1 MSVTLKDVAQIAG
14 VSTASASRALRGFE
28 TVDPSIRERVVKA
41 AQRLGYV
48 GSHAAAA
55 LATGRAGSIAII
67 TPFLDRLAFQRMLS
81 GAHRV
86 LHDAQLDLLVH
97 CTGDPSDP
105 HPVPPH
111 RRLARRVDGFIV
123 LSLTADSPDIA
134 DLLPLDVPVAMFGAH
149 AYGTSSVHIDDWGGA
164 AGAIEHLIGGGH
176 RRIGVIYGREVDNP
190 AVLELDRHRGVRDAF
205 RRAGVPLATELLVP
219 GDFTMGGGVR
229 AMNRLLELDEPPSA
243 VFAFSDEM
251 AYGAMQALRAQG
263 LQAGADVALVGYD
276 GHDLSAAL
284 ELSTV
289 SVPFEEIGGTVARQV
304 LDRIQEP
311 GLPDVREVLPTRF
324 VGRFSSRARPGPADR
339 GSATPNGGV
348 VSS

>member
-28 TVDPSIRERVVKA
+28 TVDPLIRERVTRA

-55 LATGRAGSIAII
+55 LATGRAGSVAII

-81 GAHRV
+81 GVHQV
-86 LHDAQLDLLVH
+86 LYGARLDLLVH

-123 LSLTADSPDIA
+123 LSLAADSPDIA
-134 DLLPLDVPVAMFGAH
+134 DLLRLDVPVAMFGAH
-149 AYGTSSVHIDDWGGA
+149 AYGTSSVHIDDRGGA
-164 AGAIEHLIGGGH
+164 TGAVEHLIAGGH

-205 RRAGVPLATELLVP
+205 RRAGITLTPELLVP
-219 GDFTMGGGVR
+219 GEFTMAGGAR
-229 AMNRLLELDEPPSA
+229 AMTRLLGLDEPPTA

-251 AYGAMQALRAQG
+251 AYGAIQALRAKG
-263 LQAGADVALVGYD
+263 LHAGADIALVGYD

-289 SVPFEEIGGTVARQV
+289 SVPFEEIGATVARQL
-304 LDRIQEP
+304 LDRIQDP
-311 GLPDVREVLPTRF
+311 GMPDVREILPTQF
-324 VGRFSSRARPGPADR
+324 VDRFSSQARADR
-339 GSATPNGGV
+339 FAAAVGGAV
-348 VSS
+348 TSS

>member
-28 TVDPSIRERVVKA
+28 TVDPLIRERVVNA

-67 TPFLDRLAFQRMLS
+67 TPFLDRLAFQRMLH
-81 GAHRV
+81 GVHGV
-86 LHDAQLDLLVH
+86 LHGARLDLLVH

-123 LSLTADSPDIA
+123 LSLAADSPDIA
-134 DLLPLDVPVAMFGAH
+134 DLLRLDVPVAMFGAH
-149 AYGTSSVHIDDWGGA
+149 AYGTSSVHIDDRGGA
-164 AGAIEHLIGGGH
+164 AGAVEHLLAGGH
-176 RRIGVIYGREVDNP
+176 RRIGVIYGREVDDP
-190 AVLELDRHRGVRDAF
+190 GVLETDRHRGVRDALG
-205 RRAGVPLATELLVP
+205 RAGVPLPDELLVP
-219 GDFTMGGGVR
+219 GNFTTAGGGR
-229 AMNRLLELDEPPSA
+229 AMTRLLELDEPPTA

-251 AYGAMQALRAQG
+251 AYGAIQAMHAKG
-263 LQAGADVALVGYD
+263 LHPGADVALVGYD
-276 GHDLSAAL
+276 GHDLSAVL

-289 SVPFEEIGGTVARQV
+289 SVPFEEIGATVARQL
-304 LDRIQEP
+304 LDRVRDP
-311 GLPDVREVLPTRF
+311 GMVDVRQTLPTEF
-324 VGRFSSRARPGPADR
+324 VGRFSSLSRHAAG
-339 GSATPNGGV
+339 
-348 VSS
+348 

>member
-28 TVDPSIRERVVKA
+28 TVDPLIRERVVNA

-67 TPFLDRLAFQRMLS
+67 TPFLDRLAFQRMLH
-81 GAHRV
+81 GVHGV
-86 LHDAQLDLLVH
+86 LHGARLDLLVH

-123 LSLTADSPDIA
+123 LSLAADSPDIA
-134 DLLPLDVPVAMFGAH
+134 DLLRLDVPVAMFGAH
-149 AYGTSSVHIDDWGGA
+149 AYGTSSVHIDDRGGA
-164 AGAIEHLIGGGH
+164 AGAVEHLIAGGH
-176 RRIGVIYGREVDNP
+176 RRIGVIYGREVDDP
-190 AVLELDRHRGVRDAF
+190 GVLETDRHRGVRDALG
-205 RRAGVPLATELLVP
+205 RAGVPLPDELLVA
-219 GDFTMGGGVR
+219 GNFTTAGGGR
-229 AMNRLLELDEPPSA
+229 AMTRLLELDEPPTA

-251 AYGAMQALRAQG
+251 AYGAIQALRANG
-263 LQAGADVALVGYD
+263 LHPGADVALVGYD

-289 SVPFEEIGGTVARQV
+289 SVPFEEIGATVARQL

-311 GLPDVREVLPTRF
+311 GMPDVREILPTQF
-324 VGRFSSRARPGPADR
+324 VSRFSSQALADR
-339 GSATPNGGV
+339 GAARLGGGAA
-348 VSS
+348 SS

>member
-28 TVDPSIRERVVKA
+28 TVDPTIRERVLNA

-55 LATGRAGSIAII
+55 LATGRAGSVAII

-81 GAHRV
+81 GVHRV
-86 LHDAQLDLLVH
+86 LQGARVDMLVH

-123 LSLTADSPDIA
+123 LSFTADSPDIA
-134 DLLPLDVPVAMFGAH
+134 DLLRLDVPVAMFGAH
-149 AYGTSSVHIDDWGGA
+149 AYGTSSVHIDDRAGA
-164 AGAIEHLIGGGH
+164 ASAVEHLLTGGH
-176 RRIGVIYGREVDNP
+176 RRIGVIYGREADSTV
-190 AVLELDRHRGVRDAF
+190 VLESERHRGVRDAF
-205 RRAGVPLATELLVP
+205 GRAGLSLADDLVVP
-219 GDFTMGGGVR
+219 GDFTLAGGVR
-229 AMNRLLELDEPPSA
+229 AMTLLMELAEPPTA

-251 AYGAMQALRAQG
+251 AYGAIQALRAKG
-263 LQAGADVALVGYD
+263 LQAGTDVALIGYD

-284 ELSTV
+284 DLSTV
-289 SVPFEEIGGTVARQV
+289 SVPFEEIGSTLARQ
-304 LDRIQEP
+304 LLARIQQP
-311 GLPDVREVLPTRF
+311 SLPDARELLPTQL
-324 VGRFSSRARPGPADR
+324 VTRFSSRAR
-339 GSATPNGGV
+339 SV
-348 VSS
+348 

>member
-28 TVDPSIRERVVKA
+28 TVDPVIRERVVNA

-81 GAHRV
+81 GVHRV
-86 LHDAQLDLLVH
+86 LQAARLDLLVH

-123 LSLTADSPDIA
+123 LSLAADSPDVA
-134 DLLPLDVPVAMFGAH
+134 DLLRLDVPVAMFGAH
-149 AYGTSSVHIDDWGGA
+149 AYGTSSVHIDDRGGA
-164 AGAIEHLIGGGH
+164 AGAVEHLVSEGH

-190 AVLELDRHRGVRDAF
+190 AVLEFDRHRGVRDAF
-205 RRAGVPLATELLVP
+205 LRAGMPLTGELLVP
-219 GDFTMGGGVR
+219 GDFTMAGGAR
-229 AMNRLLELDEPPSA
+229 AMTRLLELDEPPTA

-251 AYGAMQALRAQG
+251 AYGAIQALRADG
-263 LQAGADVALVGYD
+263 LHPGADVALVGYD
-276 GHDLSAAL
+276 GHELSAAL

-289 SVPFEEIGGTVARQV
+289 SVPFEQIGATAAGQ
-304 LDRIQEP
+304 LLERIQQP
-311 GLPDVREVLPTRF
+311 DMPDVRTIVPTELVARL
-324 VGRFSSRARPGPADR
+324 SSRGHPVTADR
-339 GSATPNGGV
+339 TSAAVLGGAA
-348 VSS
+348 SS